1 MKILIATQNK
11 HKVGELQYILKDH
24 ILVTPGEMGIPFD
37 FEETGSSFFENSYG
51 KAMELYKS
59 AGLPVIADDSG
70 LVVPALGGEPG
81 IYSARYGA
89 SEKGKN
95 LEAPERNEY
104 LLNKM
109 NGITNREAFFVCC
122 MTLILTEN
130 RFFSAQETM
139 EGIIASEPSGVHGF
153 GYDPLFYLP
162 EYGKTVAQ
170 IPEEEKNRISH
181 RGRAGRRINV
191 LLKELES
198 EK

>member
-1 MKILIATQNK
+1 
-11 HKVGELQYILKDH
+11 
-24 ILVTPGEMGIPFD
+24 
-37 FEETGSSFFENSYG
+37 
-51 KAMELYKS
+51 MELYKS

-130 RFFSAQETM
+130 RFF
-139 EGIIASEPSGVHGF
+139 
-153 GYDPLFYLP
+153 PLR
-162 EYGKTVAQ
+162 K
-170 IPEEEKNRISH
+170 RW
-181 RGRAGRRINV
+181 RG
-191 LLKELES
+191 
-198 EK
+198 